1 MLELILYLYKIEK
14 KREMST
20 EEDEKKL
27 NFNTRKKGTITS
39 TSELMLLKGDL
50 NKIVD
55 RENQQRIEKMIIYFI
70 DAQMI

>member
-1 MLELILYLYKIEK
+1 
-14 KREMST
+14 MSS

-39 TSELMLLKGDL
+39 TSELMLLKGDF

-55 RENQQRIEKMIIYFI
+55 RETKDRKNENIFHPCSDDLKYI
-70 DAQMI
+70 

>member
-1 MLELILYLYKIEK
+1 
-14 KREMST
+14 MSS